1 MKTIRID
8 VETYCDLD
16 LKKVGVYKYVEHAS
30 FDMLFL
36 SYMTDNDEV
45 VRLDIK
51 SGDVLPFRLR
61 QDLVDPNVR
70 KTAHNVPFE
79 VVTIRKFFGLDLDW
93 TQWRCTL
100 VKAAY
105 LGLPLGLGDVAKV
118 LRLSDQ
124 KDAKGTALITY
135 WSKPCKPTKANGGRL
150 RNLPEHNVEK
160 WEQYGQYNEQD
171 VRTEAAVQAYCE
183 ASPDLPPVEWKYW
196 EMDQRINDRGIYIDR
211 EFVEAAIRESSNY
224 QTAVLAEMHS
234 ICGIDS
240 PKKLQR
246 LKAWIFQESGVELT
260 KLDKEFYKDFEPS
273 EWPDH
278 VARVL
283 ELREAGSR
291 ASVDKYDAMLRYLN
305 EDSRVRGIL
314 QFYGA
319 NRTGREAG
327 RAIQPQN
334 MKKNFDNDGQLAGE
348 AKRLGVSVAA
358 VKAVVGSSLETARE
372 AVRKGLASVLYDDV
386 TEVVG
391 MLVRTAMCAPVGK
404 TLAVSDFSAIEARVI
419 SWLAGED
426 WQLDVF
432 RGDGKIYEATASR
445 MFNVPIE
452 QITKGS
458 PLRAKGKVASLAL
471 GYQGG
476 AGALITMGALRE
488 GLTEDELDPIK
499 SAWRIANPRI
509 VDLWKKVNAAAKHA
523 IEKRTTYKL
532 QLKYTSLIFSYAR
545 GFLFITLPSGRRLS
559 YYGAK
564 VEQGPKGARITY
576 WGINNQAGKPKIWMK
591 LDTYGGKLV
600 ENITQAVA
608 RDCLFDSML
617 RIDKA
622 GIDIV
627 LHVHDEIVAE
637 CEAEAGDETL
647 ALMESIMAVSPLW
660 AKDLP
665 LRGDGYVTT
674 IYRKD

>member
-1 MKTIRID
+1 MTVLHID

-16 LKKVGVYKYVEHAS
+16 LKKVGVYKYVEHHS

-36 SYMTDNDEV
+36 SFQYDDGEV

-51 SGDVLPFRLR
+51 SGDTLPSRLVW
-61 QDLVDPNVR
+61 DLTDPRVM
-70 KTAHNVPFE
+70 KLAHNAPFE
-79 VVTIRKFFGLDLDW
+79 VVTIRKFFGIALVW

-100 VKAAY
+100 VQAAY
-105 LGLPLGLGDVAKV
+105 LGLPLGLGQVAKV
-118 LRLSDQ
+118 LRLDDQ
-124 KDAKGTALITY
+124 KDTKGTALITY
-135 WSKPCKPTKANGGRL
+135 WSKPCKPTISNGGRT
-150 RNLPEHNVEK
+150 RNLPEHNPEK
-160 WEQYGQYNEQD
+160 WELYGLYNEQD
-171 VRTEAAVQAYCE
+171 VRTEAAVQRYCE
-183 ASPDLPPVEWKYW
+183 ASPDLPPVEWFYW
-196 EMDQRINDRGIYIDR
+196 ELDQRINDRGIYIDR
-211 EFVEAAIRESSNY
+211 EFVEAAIRESSEY
-224 QTAVLAEMHS
+224 QIQVFAEMQS

-240 PKKLQR
+240 PKKLQQ
-246 LKAWIFQESGVELT
+246 LKEWIYKESGVALA
-260 KLDKEFYKDFEPS
+260 KLDKEFYKDFDPT
-273 EWPDH
+273 EWPDN

-291 ASVDKYDAMLRYLN
+291 ASVDKYDAMMRYLN

-358 VKAVVGSSLETARE
+358 VKSVVGSSLETARE

-386 TEVVG
+386 TSVVG
-391 MLVRTAMCAPVGK
+391 MLVRTAMCAPEGK
-404 TLAVSDFSAIEARVI
+404 TLAVSDFSAIEARVV

-445 MFNVPIE
+445 MFNVPLE
-452 QITKGS
+452 EITKGS

-488 GLTEDELDPIK
+488 GLTEEELDPIK
-499 SAWRIANPRI
+499 DAWRMANPCI
-509 VDLWKKVNAAAKHA
+509 VALWSKVNKAAKHV
-523 IEKRTTYKL
+523 IEKRTSYKL
-532 QLKYTSLIFSYAR
+532 ILKYTSLTFSYER

-576 WGINNQAGKPKIWMK
+576 WGVDQMRKTWVKM
-591 LDTYGGKLV
+591 DTYGGKLV

-627 LHVHDEIVAE
+627 LHVHDEVVAE
-637 CEAEAGDETL
+637 CDADRGDETL
-647 ALMESIMAVSPLW
+647 ATMESIMAVSPLW

-665 LRGDGYVTT
+665 LRGDGYVTV